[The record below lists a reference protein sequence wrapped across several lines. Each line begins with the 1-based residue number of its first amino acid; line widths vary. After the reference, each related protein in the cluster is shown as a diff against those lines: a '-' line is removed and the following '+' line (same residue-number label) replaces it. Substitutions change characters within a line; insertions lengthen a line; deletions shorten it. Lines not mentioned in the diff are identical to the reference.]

1 MSMLTN
7 VKYAMIPQT
16 LIETKELDITT
27 KMIYMCLLVD
37 ADRESKVLVTNN
49 EIAKWL
55 NISRVTVSKKMKVLE
70 EHNYLTRELKIL
82 TWGTCYEYTL
92 IKYI

>member
-70 EHNYLTRELKIL
+70 EHNYLTRELKTL